1 MAKSDAEKSATERQL
16 AYWLRLHPDVEATL
30 ATKPD
35 DYSPIV
41 SANRWKSLRYALA
54 GWLYMLKYGKNTRI
68 QMVFSIFVFVIGLW
82 VGLTPVEWAIIVLT
96 ITINWIA
103 EFINGALEAAI
114 NLASPT
120 IHPMARVGKDVGAA
134 ASLLASVAAA
144 VIGALIVL
152 PPLLEKIAPP
162 LLKLFIK

>member
-1 MAKSDAEKSATERQL
+1 MAKSDAEKSAIERQF

-30 ATKPD
+30 STKPD

-41 SANRWKSLRYALA
+41 SSSRWKSLRYALA
-54 GWLYMLKYGKNTRI
+54 GWLYMIKYGKNTRI

-82 VGLTPVEWAIIVLT
+82 VGLTPVEWSIIVLT
-96 ITINWIA
+96 ITVNWIA

-114 NLASPT
+114 NLASPN

-152 PPLLEKIAPP
+152 PPLLEKIGPP
-162 LLKLFIK
+162 ILKLFIK